1 VLIVFQERSAKEEKM
16 SEGADRPG
24 SCLG

>member
-1 VLIVFQERSAKEEKM
+1 MIVFKNGAKEKM

>member
-1 VLIVFQERSAKEEKM
+1 MIVFQERSAKEEKM

-24 SCLG
+24 PCLG